1 MQLQKDLF
9 FYMHYKYILEKDGY
23 NLLLINI

>member
-1 MQLQKDLF
+1 MQLQKNLF
-9 FYMHYKYILEKDGY
+9 IYMHYKYILEKDGY